1 MQTHR
6 IIFTR
11 FAESDTNVLLTLKSI
26 MDDTAETLKSFKL
39 VMHRWGYQTD
49 EGQHLTDE
57 TDGDFN
63 IGDFLLNDEAISEDT
78 VFQQMMAAEGLE
90 FVSLEKVDMREDY
103 DTLLFS

>member
-1 MQTHR
+1 MHTQR

-11 FAESDTNVLLTLKSI
+11 FAESDTNALLTLKSI
-26 MDDTAETLKSFKL
+26 MDDTSETLKSFKL
-39 VMHRWGYQTD
+39 VMNCWGYQTD
-49 EGQHLTDE
+49 EGQRLTDE